1 MVVTHFLFVLSIRLI
16 STREAY
22 IKNVK
27 FHGIAQTC
35 PNISSYHLLFIFTF
49 QFSFKFGWF
58 IFNNSSILLV
68 ARIILNGCLLNTFS
82 DTYIA
87 KMSIFFFLKSYICY
101 SNLWHHHKLPHTC
114 LRLFPSTIICIFP
127 VYRWIH
133 STIRYMIRY
142 RAIIQKL
149 YICIFTSK
157 GMVQTY
163 KSYKIVNKISP
174 LFNYSKHLLPHK
186 KTLRGSIDILTY

>member
-1 MVVTHFLFVLSIRLI
+1 MALPKPVLIFLLTIFFLFSRSNLASSLADLSLTTVLSFL
-16 STREAY
+16 SPE
-22 IKNVK
+22 
-27 FHGIAQTC
+27 
-35 PNISSYHLLFIFTF
+35 S
-49 QFSFKFGWF
+49 
-58 IFNNSSILLV
+58 SSIV
-68 ARIILNGCLLNTFS
+68 AFS
-82 DTYIA
+82 TPSVTPTLQKCQY
-87 KMSIFFFLKSYICY
+87 FLLKSYICY

-114 LRLFPSTIICIFP
+114 LRLFPSTIIYIFP